1 MPAPR
6 SVPSTSTIQVTLKLF
21 SIYQNAYGQA
31 EKLVECPVGT
41 TVGTL
46 YDRVINEHPSLAKWR
61 SVTRFGV
68 NLDFVP
74 EETVL
79 REGDEVVFIPP
90 VSGGGSDSG
99 SGGVA

>member
-6 SVPSTSTIQVTLKLF
+6 SVTPNLTIQVTLKLF
-21 SIYQNAYGQA
+21 SVYQDVYGQP
-31 EKLVECPVGT
+31 EQMVECPIGT

-46 YDRVINEHPSLAKWR
+46 YDRFIAQHPSLARWR

-74 EETVL
+74 PETVL
-79 REGDEVVFIPP
+79 RDGDEVVFIPP
-90 VSGGGSDSG
+90 VSGG
-99 SGGVA
+99 AA

>member
-1 MPAPR
+1 MPH
-6 SVPSTSTIQVTLKLF
+6 SVTPNVPPNVTPNPTIQVTLKLF
-21 SIYQNAYGQA
+21 SVYQDVYGQP
-31 EKLVECPVGT
+31 EQIVQCPIGT

-46 YDRVINEHPSLAKWR
+46 CDRLIAEHPSLLMWR

-79 REGDEVVFIPP
+79 RDGDEVVLIPP
-90 VSGGGSDSG
+90 VSGG
-99 SGGVA
+99 VA

>member
-6 SVPSTSTIQVTLKLF
+6 PVPPSIQVTLKLF

-31 EKLVECPVGT
+31 EQIVECPMGT
-41 TVGTL
+41 TVGIL
-46 YDRVINEHPSLAKWR
+46 CDRVIAAHPSLAKWR

-79 REGDEVVFIPP
+79 KEGDEVVFIPP
-90 VSGGGSDSG
+90 VSGGVSDG
-99 SGGVA
+99 AA

>member
-6 SVPSTSTIQVTLKLF
+6 SVTPNLTIQVTLKLF
-21 SIYQNAYGQA
+21 SVYQDVYGQP
-31 EKLVECPVGT
+31 EQMVECPIGT

-46 YDRVINEHPSLAKWR
+46 YDRLIAQHPSLARWR

-74 EETVL
+74 PETVL
-79 REGDEVVFIPP
+79 RDGDEVVFIPP
-90 VSGGGSDSG
+90 VSGG
-99 SGGVA
+99 AA